1 MYETVGTVHN
11 DATYGIIMDDPI
23 ISNTAHTGIQLPQQM
38 RGTPTFKIFSP
49 VTGAVDNFA
58 MVHGQGAPGD
68 RAVNI
73 IDGTSTH
80 IRRIVVSSSL
90 PTDDRRRNV
99 FHYTADAEL
108 INPDSQTNANVTR
121 T

>member
-1 MYETVGTVHN
+1 
-11 DATYGIIMDDPI
+11 
-23 ISNTAHTGIQLPQQM
+23 
-38 RGTPTFKIFSP
+38 
-49 VTGAVDNFA
+49 

-80 IRRIVVSSSL
+80 IRRIVVSASL
-90 PTDDRRRNV
+90 PTDDRRRMS
-99 FHYTADAEL
+99 FEYTADAEL
-108 INPDSQTNANVTR
+108 INPASLTDVTG